1 MSTDQYAICLIIITT
16 FILFVWGRWRYDIV
30 SIVALFT
37 LVLVDKILGGESSL
51 LIADP
56 SQAFLGFGHPAVVT
70 VAAVLI
76 ISRALQNSG
85 VVDLIARSVKP
96 FTNNKITHISS
107 LSGVIAI
114 LSAFMNN
121 VGALALMLPV
131 TLKTA
136 WEQKRSPSILLMPI
150 AFASILGGM
159 ITMIGTPPNI
169 IIASLRKEQQ
179 QQILSKAIAD
189 TNSQAATYLENLN
202 IVKESYEPAA
212 FGLFDFTPVGGIIA
226 LLGVCFVALVGWRLV
241 PKENQKTPSSNSL
254 FSLDEYVT
262 EIRFPKGSSL
272 IGESIGEVNMLTGD
286 KLTLIRFINN
296 NGKAT
301 SINHNNKIKEN
312 DQFLAMAD
320 PSDLKGMMDEYDL
333 RLTKEMRY
341 RIDSLKDDNST
352 FIEVVVSPESP
363 LLGRGRSYLRRR
375 SSNQLILMA
384 VARQDKPIHK
394 RLGKVKFR
402 VGDVL
407 LLQGPEKEFKNII
420 TSLDLLPLA
429 EREIEVGVFSKV
441 SFALMIF
448 TVSILLSVLSI
459 VPTTVSFAGAI
470 LAYVFSGILPIRDLY
485 KNIDW
490 PIIVLLGA
498 MIPLSNALQ
507 NTGTTTLIA
516 DQVVSMTQGLP
527 SWSIIALVMVI
538 TMFMSDIINNA
549 ATAMIMGPISVGIA
563 ISMGVSMDPFLMSVA
578 IGASCAFLTPIGHQ
592 CNALILGPGGYRFSD
607 YWRMGLP
614 LEIIITVLG
623 TPLILYF
630 WPL

>member
-1 MSTDQYAICLIIITT
+1 MSTDQVAICLIIITT

-70 VAAVLI
+70 VATVLI

-262 EIRFPKGSSL
+262 EIRVPKGSSL

-286 KLTLIRFINN
+286 KLTLIRFINK

-448 TVSILLSVLSI
+448 TVSILLSILSI

-516 DQVVSMTQGLP
+516 DQVASMTQGLP
-527 SWSIIALVMVI
+527 SW
-538 TMFMSDIINNA
+538 
-549 ATAMIMGPISVGIA
+549 
-563 ISMGVSMDPFLMSVA
+563 
-578 IGASCAFLTPIGHQ
+578 
-592 CNALILGPGGYRFSD
+592 
-607 YWRMGLP
+607 
-614 LEIIITVLG
+614 
-623 TPLILYF
+623 
-630 WPL
+630 

>member
-1 MSTDQYAICLIIITT
+1 MSTDQVAICLIIITT

-70 VAAVLI
+70 VATVLI

-202 IVKESYEPAA
+202 IVKESYQPAA
-212 FGLFDFTPVGGIIA
+212 FSLFDFTPVGGIIA

-286 KLTLIRFINN
+286 KLTLIRFINK

-448 TVSILLSVLSI
+448 TVSILLSVLSV

-516 DQVVSMTQGLP
+516 DQVASMTQGLP

>member
-1 MSTDQYAICLIIITT
+1 MSTDQVAICLIIITT

-37 LVLVDKILGGESSL
+37 LVLVDKILGGKSSQ
-51 LIADP
+51 LIEDP

-226 LLGVCFVALVGWRLV
+226 LLGVCFVAMVGWRLV

-448 TVSILLSVLSI
+448 TVSILLSVLSV
-459 VPTTVSFAGAI
+459 VPTTVSFTGAI

-516 DQVVSMTQGLP
+516 DQVASMTQGLP

>member
-1 MSTDQYAICLIIITT
+1 MSTDQFAICLIITITFT
-16 FILFVWGRWRYDIV
+16 LFVWGRWRYDIV
-30 SIVALFT
+30 SLVALFT
-37 LVLVDKILGGESSL
+37 LVLVDKMLGDKSSQ
-51 LIADP
+51 LITDP
-56 SQAFLGFGHPAVVT
+56 SQAFMGFGHPAVVT

-96 FTNNKITHISS
+96 FTNNKIAHISS
-107 LSGVIAI
+107 LSGVIAV

-136 WEQKRSPSILLMPI
+136 WANKRSPSILLMPI

-169 IIASLRKEQQ
+169 IIANLRKEQQ
-179 QQILSKAIAD
+179 QNILSKALANAD
-189 TNSQAATYLENLN
+189 SQAAAYLEHLN
-202 IVKESYEPAA
+202 IIKESYEPTA

-226 LLGVCFVALVGWRLV
+226 ILGVCFVAIIGWRLV
-241 PKENQKTPSSNSL
+241 PKDNQKTPSSDSL

-262 EIRFPKGSSL
+262 EIRFSKGSSM
-272 IGESIGEVNMLTGD
+272 IGQSIGEVNKITGD
-286 KLTLIRFINN
+286 KLTLIRYIDKE
-296 NGKAT
+296 GKAKAVT
-301 SINHNNKIKEN
+301 HNNKIKEN

-320 PSDLKGMMDEYDL
+320 PSDLKGMMDEYEI
-333 RLTKEMRY
+333 RLTKEMRH
-341 RIDSLKDDNST
+341 RIDSLKDENTT
-352 FIEVVVSPESP
+352 FIEVIVTPESP
-363 LLGRGRSYLRRR
+363 LLGRERSYLRRR
-375 SSNQLILMA
+375 SSNHLILMA

-407 LLQGPEKEFKNII
+407 LLQGLEEDFKNII

-429 EREIEVGVFSKV
+429 EREIEVGIFSKV
-441 SFALMIF
+441 SYALLIF
-448 TVSILLSVLSI
+448 TVSILLSILSI
-459 VPTTVSFAGAI
+459 VPTTVSFVGAI

-507 NTGTTTLIA
+507 NTGTTSLIA
-516 DQVVSMTQGLP
+516 EQVVSLTQGLP
-527 SWSIIALVMVI
+527 TWSIVALVMVI

-549 ATAMIMGPISVGIA
+549 ATAMIMAPISVGIA

-614 LEIIITVLG
+614 LELIIVIVG

>member
-1 MSTDQYAICLIIITT
+1 MSTDQVAICLIIITT

-70 VAAVLI
+70 VATVLI

-179 QQILSKAIAD
+179 QQILSKAISD

-262 EIRFPKGSSL
+262 EIRVPKGSSL

-286 KLTLIRFINN
+286 KLTLIRFINK

-516 DQVVSMTQGLP
+516 DQVASMTQGLP

>member
-1 MSTDQYAICLIIITT
+1 MSTDQVAICLIIITT

-37 LVLVDKILGGESSL
+37 LVLVDKILGGKSSQ
-51 LIADP
+51 LIEDP

-226 LLGVCFVALVGWRLV
+226 LLGVCFVAMVGWRLV

-286 KLTLIRFINN
+286 KLTLIRFINK

-516 DQVVSMTQGLP
+516 DQVASMTQGLP

>member
-1 MSTDQYAICLIIITT
+1 MSTDQVAICLIIITT

-70 VAAVLI
+70 VATVLI

-202 IVKESYEPAA
+202 IVKESYQPAA
-212 FGLFDFTPVGGIIA
+212 FSLFDFTPVGGIIA
-226 LLGVCFVALVGWRLV
+226 LLGVCFVAMVGWRLV

-286 KLTLIRFINN
+286 KLTLIRFINK

-448 TVSILLSVLSI
+448 TVSILLSVLSV

-516 DQVVSMTQGLP
+516 DQVASMTQGLP

>member
-1 MSTDQYAICLIIITT
+1 MTTDQIAICLIIITT
-16 FILFVWGRWRYDIV
+16 FALFVWGRWRYDIV
-30 SIVALFT
+30 SLVALFI
-37 LVLVDKILGGESSL
+37 LVLVDKILGDNSSQ
-51 LIADP
+51 LIEDP
-56 SQAFLGFGHPAVVT
+56 SQAFMGFGHPAVLT
-70 VAAVLI
+70 VATVLI

-85 VVDLIARSVKP
+85 VVDLITRSVKP
-96 FTNNKITHISS
+96 FINNQIAHISS

-169 IIASLRKEQQ
+169 IIANLRKEQQ
-179 QQILSKAIAD
+179 QQILSKALAD
-189 TNSQAATYLENLN
+189 ANSQAAAYLEHLN
-202 IVKESYEPAA
+202 IIKESYVPAA

-226 LLGVCFVALVGWRLV
+226 ILGVCFVAFVGWRLV
-241 PKENQKTPSSNSL
+241 PKENQKAASSDSL

-262 EIRFPKGSSL
+262 ELRFPKGSSL
-272 IGESIGEVNMLTGD
+272 IGESIGQVNKLTGD
-286 KLTLIRFINN
+286 KLTLIRYIDK
-296 NGKAT
+296 NGKA
-301 SINHNNKIKEN
+301 IAVNPNNKIKEN

-341 RIDSLKDDNST
+341 RIDSLKDENTT

-375 SSNQLILMA
+375 SSNHLILMA

-407 LLQGPEKEFKNII
+407 LLQGPEKEFKSVI
-420 TSLDLLPLA
+420 TLLDLLPLA

-441 SFALMIF
+441 SYSLLIF
-448 TVSILLSVLSI
+448 TASILLSILSI
-459 VPTTVSFAGAI
+459 VPTTVAFVGAI
-470 LAYVFSGILPIRDLY
+470 LAYIFSGILPIRDLY

-507 NTGTTTLIA
+507 STGTTTLIA
-516 DQVVSMTQGLP
+516 NQVVSLTNGLP
-527 SWSIIALVMVI
+527 TWSIVAFVMII

-549 ATAMIMGPISVGIA
+549 ATAMIMAPISVGIA

-614 LEIIITVLG
+614 LELIIVIVG

>member
-37 LVLVDKILGGESSL
+37 LVLVDKILGGKSSQ
-51 LIADP
+51 LIEDP

-226 LLGVCFVALVGWRLV
+226 LLGVCFVAMVGWRLV

-262 EIRFPKGSSL
+262 EIRVPKGSSL

-286 KLTLIRFINN
+286 KLTLIRFINK

-516 DQVVSMTQGLP
+516 DQVASMTQGLP

>member
-1 MSTDQYAICLIIITT
+1 MSTDQVAICLIIITT

-70 VAAVLI
+70 VATVLI

-179 QQILSKAIAD
+179 QQILSKAISD

-262 EIRFPKGSSL
+262 EIRVLKGSSL

-516 DQVVSMTQGLP
+516 DQVASMTQGLP

>member
-1 MSTDQYAICLIIITT
+1 MTTDQIAICLIIITT
-16 FILFVWGRWRYDIV
+16 FALFVWGRWRYDIV
-30 SIVALFT
+30 SLVALFI
-37 LVLVDKILGGESSL
+37 LVLVDKILGDNSSQ
-51 LIADP
+51 LIEDP
-56 SQAFLGFGHPAVVT
+56 SQAFMGFGHPAVLT
-70 VAAVLI
+70 VATVLI

-85 VVDLIARSVKP
+85 VVDLITRSVKP
-96 FTNNKITHISS
+96 FINNQIAHISS

-169 IIASLRKEQQ
+169 IIANLRKEQQ

-189 TNSQAATYLENLN
+189 ANSQAAAYLEHLN
-202 IVKESYEPAA
+202 IIKESYEPAA

-226 LLGVCFVALVGWRLV
+226 ILGVCFVAFVGWRLV
-241 PKENQKTPSSNSL
+241 PKENQKAASSDSL

-262 EIRFPKGSSL
+262 ELRFPKGSSL
-272 IGESIGEVNMLTGD
+272 IGESIGQVNKLTGD
-286 KLTLIRFINN
+286 KLTLIRYIDK
-296 NGKAT
+296 NGKA
-301 SINHNNKIKEN
+301 IAVNPNNKIKEN

-341 RIDSLKDDNST
+341 RIDSLKDENTT

-375 SSNQLILMA
+375 SSNHLILMA

-407 LLQGPEKEFKNII
+407 LLQGPEKEFKHII
-420 TSLDLLPLA
+420 TLLDLLPLA

-441 SFALMIF
+441 SYSLLIF
-448 TVSILLSVLSI
+448 TASILLSILSI
-459 VPTTVSFAGAI
+459 VPTTVAFVGAI
-470 LAYVFSGILPIRDLY
+470 LAYIFSGILPIRDLY

-507 NTGTTTLIA
+507 STGTTTLIA
-516 DQVVSMTQGLP
+516 DQVVSLTNGLP
-527 SWSIIALVMVI
+527 TWSIVALVMVI

-549 ATAMIMGPISVGIA
+549 ATAMIMAPISVGIA
-563 ISMGVSMDPFLMSVA
+563 ISLGVNMDPFLMSVA

-614 LEIIITVLG
+614 LELIIVIVG

>member
-1 MSTDQYAICLIIITT
+1 MSTDQVAICLIIITT

-70 VAAVLI
+70 VATVLI

-179 QQILSKAIAD
+179 QQILSKAISD

-202 IVKESYEPAA
+202 IVKESYQPAA
-212 FGLFDFTPVGGIIA
+212 FSLFDFTPVGGIIA

-262 EIRFPKGSSL
+262 EIRVPKGSSL

-516 DQVVSMTQGLP
+516 DQVASMTQGLP

>member
-1 MSTDQYAICLIIITT
+1 MSTDQVAICLIIITT

-37 LVLVDKILGGESSL
+37 LVLVDKILGGKSSQ
-51 LIADP
+51 LIEDP

-226 LLGVCFVALVGWRLV
+226 LLGVCFVAMVGWRLV

-262 EIRFPKGSSL
+262 EIRVPKGSSL

-516 DQVVSMTQGLP
+516 DQVASMTQGLP

>member
-1 MSTDQYAICLIIITT
+1 MTTDQIAICLIIITT
-16 FILFVWGRWRYDIV
+16 FALFVWGRWRYDIV
-30 SIVALFT
+30 SLVALFT
-37 LVLVDKILGGESSL
+37 LVLIDKIIGDNSSQ
-51 LIADP
+51 LIEDP
-56 SQAFLGFGHPAVVT
+56 SQAFMGFGHPAVLT
-70 VAAVLI
+70 VATVLI

-85 VVDLIARSVKP
+85 VVDLITRSVKP
-96 FTNNKITHISS
+96 FINNQIAHISS

-169 IIASLRKEQQ
+169 IIANLRKEQQ
-179 QQILSKAIAD
+179 QQILSKALAD
-189 TNSQAATYLENLN
+189 ANSQAAAYLEHLN
-202 IVKESYEPAA
+202 IIKESYVPAA

-226 LLGVCFVALVGWRLV
+226 ILGVCFVAFVGWRLV
-241 PKENQKTPSSNSL
+241 PKENQKAASSDSL

-262 EIRFPKGSSL
+262 ELRFPKGSSL
-272 IGESIGEVNMLTGD
+272 IGESIGQVNKLTGD
-286 KLTLIRFINN
+286 KLTLIRYIDK
-296 NGKAT
+296 NGKA
-301 SINHNNKIKEN
+301 IAVNPNNKIKEN

-341 RIDSLKDDNST
+341 RIDSLKDENTT

-375 SSNQLILMA
+375 SSNHLILMA

-407 LLQGPEKEFKNII
+407 LLQGPEKEFKNVI
-420 TSLDLLPLA
+420 TLLDLLPLA

-441 SFALMIF
+441 SYSLLIF
-448 TVSILLSVLSI
+448 TASILLSILSI
-459 VPTTVSFAGAI
+459 VPTTVAFVGAI
-470 LAYVFSGILPIRDLY
+470 LAYIFSGILPIRDLY

-507 NTGTTTLIA
+507 STGTTTLIA
-516 DQVVSMTQGLP
+516 DQVVSLTIGLP
-527 SWSIIALVMVI
+527 TWSIVALVMVI

-549 ATAMIMGPISVGIA
+549 ATAMIMAPISVGIA

-614 LEIIITVLG
+614 LELIIVIVG